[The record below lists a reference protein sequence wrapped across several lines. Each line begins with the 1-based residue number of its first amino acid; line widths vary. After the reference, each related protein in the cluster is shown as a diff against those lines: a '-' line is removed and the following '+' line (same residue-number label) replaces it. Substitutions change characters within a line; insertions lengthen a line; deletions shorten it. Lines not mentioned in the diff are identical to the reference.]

1 MKRIALLC
9 IILSPIFVLA
19 QKSYYKINKYSYGV
33 NNIKHIVLTYDIYNT
48 TREPILLWLDKDTTL
63 YNQKTKQRI
72 IHYFF
77 RVKGDFSLSD
87 IISEYG
93 STIQN
98 VLPEIYLT
106 FYKIIA
112 PKHSFCILVLCDS
125 GNYKNVIEKIK
136 RSLIIITPMQLA
148 KAQVNFFT
156 FNQLKIMSFKENE
169 IILNSNDL

>member
-1 MKRIALLC
+1 MKKIVLLC
-9 IILSPIFVLA
+9 IILLPIFVLA
-19 QKSYYKINKYSYGV
+19 QKSYYKINISSYV
-33 NNIKHIVLTYDIYNT
+33 INNIKYVVLTIDIYNK
-48 TREPILLWLDKDTTL
+48 TREPMLLWLDKDTTL

-72 IHYFF
+72 INYFF

-112 PKHSFCILVLCDS
+112 PKHSFCILVLCESD
-125 GNYKNVIEKIK
+125 NYKNVIEKIK
-136 RSLIIITPMQLA
+136 RSLVIITPMQLE
-148 KAQVNFFT
+148 KAQVNFFA
-156 FNQLKIMSFKENE
+156 FNQLRIMSFKGNE
-169 IILNSNDL
+169 IVLNSNDL